1 MGDPK
6 KRRKKFS
13 APSQKW
19 EKERIDEE
27 RVLIKEYGLKNKKEI
42 WKAESKLRNFARQA
56 KRLVALKTAQAE
68 KEKEQLLIK
77 LRSLSLLSGTAK
89 LENILDLQL
98 KNLLDRRLQTVVFKK
113 GLSRSVNAARQLIT
127 HGHILVDKIKVTVPS
142 YTVLAKEEPLITY
155 SQGSAFSD
163 EQHPERLVLKKAP
176 KPIKKKVEE
185 KRYRR
190 GGKR

>member
-6 KRRKKFS
+6 KQRKKFS
-13 APSQKW
+13 APSKKW

-27 RVLIKEYGLKNKKEI
+27 RILIKEYGLKNKKEI

-56 KRLVALKTAQAE
+56 KRLVTLKTAQSE
-68 KEKEQLLIK
+68 KEQEQLLIK
-77 LRSLSLLSGTAK
+77 LKSLSLLSGTAK

-98 KNLLDRRLQTVVFKK
+98 KDLLNRRLQTVVFKK
-113 GLSRSVNAARQLIT
+113 GLARSVNAARQLIT
-127 HGHILVDKIKVTVPS
+127 HGHILVDKIKITIPS
-142 YTVLAKEEPLITY
+142 YVVLAKEEPLITY

-163 EQHPERLVLKKAP
+163 EQHPERIVLKRAP

-185 KRYRR
+185 KRYR
-190 GGKR
+190 GGRKK

>member
-1 MGDPK
+1 
-6 KRRKKFS
+6 
-13 APSQKW
+13 
-19 EKERIDEE
+19 
-27 RVLIKEYGLKNKKEI
+27 
-42 WKAESKLRNFARQA
+42 
-56 KRLVALKTAQAE
+56 
-68 KEKEQLLIK
+68 
-77 LRSLSLLSGTAK
+77 
-89 LENILDLQL
+89 
-98 KNLLDRRLQTVVFKK
+98 
-113 GLSRSVNAARQLIT
+113 
-127 HGHILVDKIKVTVPS
+127 LVDKIKVTVPS